1 MSSAISNASDEYDG
15 EDYSD
20 PDFLDL
26 VLGYFNADDLEF
38 MPANDVLITNDS
50 FFDGVYTV
58 LLSMLGFGE

>member
-1 MSSAISNASDEYDG
+1 
-15 EDYSD
+15 
-20 PDFLDL
+20 
-26 VLGYFNADDLEF
+26 